1 MKLLALISILALTA
15 CASITKGTTQDIE
28 ITSNPVGAL
37 CKVYNNGQL
46 VGWITTPD
54 WITVDR
60 TKHNLIVKCTKIGY
74 KETSYTNYSGTE
86 SRTMGNI
93 LVGGVVGWGVDSA
106 LGADNKYQPFINVN
120 MSK

>member
-15 CASITKGTTQDIE
+15 CASITKGTTQDID
-28 ITSNPVGAL
+28 ITSTPIGAL
-37 CKVYNNGQL
+37 CKVYNNGQV

-54 WITVDR
+54 RITVDR
-60 TKHNLIVKCTKIGY
+60 TKYNLIVKCTKAGY
-74 KETSYTNYSGTE
+74 KETSYTNYSGAE
-86 SRTMGNI
+86 NRTMGNI
-93 LVGGVVGWGVDSA
+93 LVGGIVGWGVDSA